1 MNNHG
6 KKWTEEEEEEL
17 IKNLLSQKKIS
28 KNYFFQARHSTSNKL
43 GYLIKCKENNKRIK
57 KFKKRYRTKPIKF

>member
-43 GYLIKCKENNKRIK
+43 GYLIKCKENN
-57 KFKKRYRTKPIKF
+57 